1 MHLLSCLYRDLYIM
15 YAMHTHPALH
25 VQLVIFRWFGLGVE
39 SATCCLSQLTGPAD
53 PPALSLALLIL
64 HIGISTGWLL
74 CPPRIRITLCPPLG
88 LSAACQL
95 HFSHDAGGVSR
106 FQFVFGGRSPR
117 NAFSCECSFCSFIAR
132 GRVESR
138 GAALRLRR

>member
-1 MHLLSCLYRDLYIM
+1 MSIPRFVYNVCH
-15 YAMHTHPALH
+15 AHTPRAP
-25 VQLVIFRWFGLGVE
+25 R
-39 SATCCLSQLTGPAD
+39 ATCNFSLVWVGGRISHMLPFTANRPSRSPCSLFRSSYSPHRHFNWVVVVSTTNTDYSLSSP
-53 PPALSLALLIL
+53 S
-64 HIGISTGWLL
+64 
-74 CPPRIRITLCPPLG
+74 LG

-117 NAFSCECSFCSFIAR
+117 NTFSCECSFCSFIAR